1 MPFAATWMDLESY
14 EVSQTE
20 EEKYHDIPYTWNRE
34 RNYTNGLTQKTDLEK
49 KLMVNRGKSRQLHKI
64 HKLEYI
70 GVLLSTMITKYT

>member
-34 RNYTNGLTQKTDLEK
+34 RNYEDLFSFYFHSNW
-49 KLMVNRGKSRQLHKI
+49 LNHDFSRC
-64 HKLEYI
+64 
-70 GVLLSTMITKYT
+70 